1 MRRRVFWAMVAV
13 AVATLVVGGFT
24 ATILVGRS
32 FAEDRRD
39 EFYRQA
45 EATARVIEAP
55 LQRQGEFR
63 GRPLRDIGEL
73 QALLEVSRVIGGHDH
88 VEATLNTPGGV
99 LPLADDDALLRSL
112 PEEALQPG
120 GGGQYKVHVDGVDTL
135 ALVRQLELT
144 PGATVIVGIGSTEDL
159 VPWRD
164 VAFRLILGLGVGV
177 VLAAVLARRL
187 AASTGRRLDGLATT
201 ASALADGDLSARAAT
216 DGSDEVAQLGLAF
229 NDMASRL
236 ETGKARERD
245 FLMSVGHDLRTP
257 LTTIKGYA
265 EALASGAIGTEKL
278 PEIAG
283 SLEAQSDR
291 LARLVEDLMLL
302 SRLEAQEFTLRPEE
316 VDLAAHLGEV
326 SASFEQR
333 AAAGGLDLE
342 LEIDDVGVVT
352 VDPDRVAQI
361 LNNLIENALRY
372 TPEDGTITVRLQR
385 IAGGVRFAVG
395 DTGAGIDAEDLPHVF
410 DRLYVAEHYR
420 ALRPEGSGLGLN
432 LVKVLAEAMDGSA
445 AVESSVE
452 GTVVTVELGD

>member
-45 EATARVIEAP
+45 EATAAVIEAP
-55 LQRQGEFR
+55 LERQGEFR

-73 QALLEVSRVIGGHDH
+73 QVLLEVSRVIGGHDH
-88 VEATLNTPGGV
+88 LEATLNTRGGV
-99 LPLADDDALLRSL
+99 LPLADDDDLLRSL
-112 PEEALQPG
+112 PAEALETDG
-120 GGGQYKVHVDGVDTL
+120 DGQYKVEVDGVDTL
-135 ALVRQLELT
+135 ALVRQVELS
-144 PGATVIVGIGSTEDL
+144 PGATVIVAIGSTADL

-164 VAFRLILGLGVGV
+164 VAIRLILGLGVGV

-187 AASTGRRLDGLATT
+187 ASSTGRRLDGLATT
-201 ASALADGDLSARAAT
+201 ATALADGDLGARAAT
-216 DGSDEVAQLGLAF
+216 DGDDEVAQLGLAF

-236 ETGKARERD
+236 EAGRTRERD
-245 FLMSVGHDLRTP
+245 FLMGVGHDLRTP

-265 EALASGAIGTEKL
+265 EALATGDIGPEEL

-283 SLEAQSDR
+283 SLEAQSGR

-302 SRLEAQEFTLRPEE
+302 SRLEAQEFTLRPEQ

-326 SASFEQR
+326 SAAFEHR
-333 AAAGGLDLE
+333 ASGGGLNLE
-342 LEIDDVGVVT
+342 LAIDDVGAVI

-361 LNNLIENALRY
+361 LNNLMENALRY
-372 TPEDGTITVRLQR
+372 TPEGGTITVSLKRV
-385 IAGGVRFAVG
+385 AGVVRFAVG
-395 DTGAGIDAEDLPHVF
+395 DTGDGIDDEDLPHVF
-410 DRLYVAEHYR
+410 DRLYVSERYR
-420 ALRPEGSGLGLN
+420 AVRPEGSGLGLN
-432 LVKVLAEAMDGSA
+432 LVKVLAEAMGGTVS
-445 AVESSVE
+445 VESSGH
-452 GTVVTVELGD
+452 GTVVAVELGD